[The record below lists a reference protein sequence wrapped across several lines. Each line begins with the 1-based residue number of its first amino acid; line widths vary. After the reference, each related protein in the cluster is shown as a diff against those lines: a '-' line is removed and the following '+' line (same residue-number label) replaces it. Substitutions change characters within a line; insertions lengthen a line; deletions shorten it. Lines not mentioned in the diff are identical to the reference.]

1 MSGQRIPAALRALVH
16 QRAGGCCEY
25 CRIHEDDVLA
35 PHEPDHIVAEQH
47 GGPTTADN
55 LAFSC
60 YHCNRH
66 KGTNL
71 ASVDPATCQS
81 VFLFHPRRDNW
92 KEHFKLEGARIVP
105 LTASGR
111 ATAALLNFNARARLE
126 FREILTL
133 VGRFP
138 CGS

>member
-1 MSGQRIPAALRALVH
+1 MSGRRIPAALRALVH

-25 CRIHEDDVLA
+25 CHIHEDDVLA

-47 GGPTTADN
+47 GGPTTANN

-71 ASVDPATCQS
+71 ASADPATCQS

-92 KEHFKLEGARIVP
+92 TEHFKLEGHELCR
-105 LTASGR
+105 
-111 ATAALLNFNARARLE
+111 
-126 FREILTL
+126 
-133 VGRFP
+133 
-138 CGS
+138 

>member
-25 CRIHEDDVLA
+25 RHIHEDDVLA

-47 GGPTTADN
+47 GGPTTANN

-71 ASVDPATCQS
+71 ASADPATCQS

-92 KEHFKLEGARIVP
+92 TEHFKLEGHELCR
-105 LTASGR
+105 
-111 ATAALLNFNARARLE
+111 
-126 FREILTL
+126 
-133 VGRFP
+133 
-138 CGS
+138 